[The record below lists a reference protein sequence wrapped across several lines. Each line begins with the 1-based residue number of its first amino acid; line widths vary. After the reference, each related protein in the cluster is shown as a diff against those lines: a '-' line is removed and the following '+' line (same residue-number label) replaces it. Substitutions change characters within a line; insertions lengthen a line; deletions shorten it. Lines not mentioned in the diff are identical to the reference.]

1 MRIVLAFSGGLD
13 TSYLLRRFVSEGHDV
28 TAITVD
34 TGGFSTD
41 EQAQIQQRAAELG
54 AARFEWIDSRERVY
68 RQHIAYLIKGN
79 VRRGGVYPL
88 CVGAERVVQAQVIA
102 ERAQALGAE
111 AVAHGST
118 GAGNDQIRFD
128 VAIRTL
134 LPGVRILT
142 PIRDER
148 ITREISAAYLAAEGF
163 PVSAARK
170 DYSINQGLW
179 GVTIGGKETHDPW
192 QNIPAAIWPTT
203 IDPAKAPE
211 GGADCVITFEQGLP
225 VGGLQTVISL
235 ERLGAAHGVGR
246 GYHLGDTILGIKGRI
261 AFEAPAAEILLTA
274 HRELEK
280 LVLTRLQMSVKD
292 GLAQSYGA
300 MLHEGLYF
308 DPVMR
313 DMEALIDSSQNVVT
327 GDVRVHLERGRVE
340 ILGLRSRYS
349 MMDERVGKY
358 GEDNSLWSGAD
369 ARGFATVY
377 GLQGVLAARAR
388 A

>member
-1 MRIVLAFSGGLD
+1 
-13 TSYLLRRFVSEGHDV
+13 
-28 TAITVD
+28 
-34 TGGFSTD
+34 
-41 EQAQIQQRAAELG
+41 
-54 AARFEWIDSRERVY
+54 
-68 RQHIAYLIKGN
+68 
-79 VRRGGVYPL
+79 
-88 CVGAERVVQAQVIA
+88 
-102 ERAQALGAE
+102 
-111 AVAHGST
+111 
-118 GAGNDQIRFD
+118 
-128 VAIRTL
+128 
-134 LPGVRILT
+134 
-142 PIRDER
+142 
-148 ITREISAAYLAAEGF
+148 
-163 PVSAARK
+163 
-170 DYSINQGLW
+170 
-179 GVTIGGKETHDPW
+179 
-192 QNIPAAIWPTT
+192 
-203 IDPAKAPE
+203 
-211 GGADCVITFEQGLP
+211 
-225 VGGLQTVISL
+225 
-235 ERLGAAHGVGR
+235 
-246 GYHLGDTILGIKGRI
+246 
-261 AFEAPAAEILLTA
+261 LTA